1 VKTAG
6 VFRFPSDLVPTF
18 CTPSLSCVRA
28 RLQHC
33 NSQRQQRRFYHYSN
47 VVSCGEESDVLF
59 GARCE
64 RAGAH
69 RPPSLFPR
77 PRGGD
82 AGRIAGLYVRAWL
95 GVADEHGSVVRRD
108 HRLLRAVLRWL
119 CVPRRCRAVEP
130 VRGRDICLKCWADD
144 LCELPGGLLLHR
156 RRGPSCGV
164 PLRLLQ
170 RFGRR
175 HDVRLLALR
184 LRRGLLQQC
193 DDFGGLRGH
202 AGHVHAVLRRH
213 GLHRRRRR
221 ARRVQRRHVL
231 YAGRDVGG
239 VHDVRGGRQLR
250 PHGGWR
256 LLQPRAE
263 LPLLRRLQQPRLS
276 RLCHPATVHR
286 LHEQR
291 RRLHRLLPR
300 LLRAVRGWRLR
311 ASIVWPVPGRHFQR
325 RGRLQLLGLLV
336 RGGLRLGGRRR
347 SKLRGRGGQ
356 LRPVP
361 RRLRLHWRRRAS

>member
-1 VKTAG
+1 VRG
-6 VFRFPSDLVPTF
+6 L
-18 CTPSLSCVRA
+18 LSGECVR
-28 RLQHC
+28 RR
-33 NSQRQQRRFYHYSN
+33 QRAADQR
-47 VVSCGEESDVLF
+47 VAVDG
-59 GARCE
+59 
-64 RAGAH
+64 
-69 RPPSLFPR
+69 
-77 PRGGD
+77 
-82 AGRIAGLYVRAWL
+82 
-95 GVADEHGSVVRRD
+95 GVAVRVRRGD
-108 HRLLRAVLRWL
+108 SRANGIFQ
-119 CVPRRCRAVEP
+119 
-130 VRGRDICLKCWADD
+130 RGRCCFAVIDAASAVCGWLVRKRRGCSVH
-144 LCELPGGLLLHR
+144 ELPGGLLLHG